1 MVFSPGDV
9 RYIAAKHQYDEKELA
24 EKERK
29 YLLTFTS
36 SRNGGGAQ
44 GTVQEPVKIQVFFT
58 TGTVATHLKHPTRG
72 WNQLYR
78 MEITTIDELEEIF
91 INPRKHTDKGYRTKE
106 EKAKRNEASEQLP
119 DDSMERLANEFIE
132 HLVDNNY
139 VGPNVPNAVGI
150 TDRNLINIYNLVSFV
165 L

>member
-9 RYIAAKHQYDEKELA
+9 RYIAAKHQYNEKELA

-36 SRNGGGAQ
+36 TLRNDGAP
-44 GTVQEPVKIQVFFT
+44 EPVKIQVFFT
-58 TGTVATHLKHPTRG
+58 TGTVATHLKHPSRG

-106 EKAKRNEASEQLP
+106 EKSRRSEAAEQSP
-119 DDSMERLANEFIE
+119 EVNMESLANDFIA
-132 HLVDNNY
+132 HLIENNY